1 MDRIELAR
9 PTAAILDGDPDRRA
23 RVSRA
28 LEDAGLALTA
38 TAPFGIGGIRGVYE
52 SAPALVF
59 VAFDEPLAR
68 AIAVVE
74 QVSPAAP
81 VIAYSNDPSSRTYVA
96 ALRAGAKLF
105 VDWPGQPEALAIAA
119 GQLLRIGNLAG
130 RPPRGHVTVVT
141 GAKGGTGKSMV
152 AANLAASLAA
162 QHAQSVLLVDMVLD
176 FGDAGL
182 LLDAAGEY
190 TTARAARRVAGE
202 GPDAL
207 KDLLTVH
214 ESGMYVLPAPAR
226 YADREA
232 CRVEEIE
239 LLLDVAAAGFD
250 QVVVDT
256 AAVLDDVLLTAVS
269 AADLSLVTTAAE
281 LASARN
287 SRRYIEEI
295 EAAGL
300 PGERALPLV
309 NHLTADQPLGGA
321 EVAEILER
329 RSIWEIPFD
338 GGVPRAN
345 KRGLLAW
352 RPGRNSSAARSIRVL
367 AGRIAATPERIDR
380 RKGPRRSRK
389 TVDPAV
395 RRRFAA
401 AVPAPVAIEPAL
413 PPEAGFVYS
422 ANPSTAVYH
431 LAGCEMERRIAP
443 ANRRLANSRAEVGH
457 LRRCRRCWTL
467 RAAA

>member
-1 MDRIELAR
+1 MDSIEIAR
-9 PTAAILDGDPDRRA
+9 PTAAILDGDADRRV

-28 LEDAGLALTA
+28 LEEAGLVATA
-38 TAPFGIGGIRGVYE
+38 SAPFGIGGIRRIYE
-52 SAPALVF
+52 SPPAIAF

-105 VDWPGQPEALAIAA
+105 VDWPEQRGALATAA
-119 GQLLRIGNLAG
+119 GQLLRGGRLAG

-152 AANLAASLAA
+152 AANLAAALAE

-190 TTARAARRVAGE
+190 TTARAARRIAGD

-207 KDLLTVH
+207 KDLLTAH

-226 YADREA
+226 YADREV
-232 CRVEEIE
+232 CGMEEME

-250 QVVVDT
+250 QVVIDT
-256 AAVLDDVLLTAVS
+256 AAILDDVLLTAVS
-269 AADLSLVTTAAE
+269 AADLSLITTTAE

-287 SRRYIEEI
+287 SRRYIEEM

-300 PGERALPLV
+300 PGDRALPLV
-309 NHLTADQPLGGA
+309 NQVTADQPLGAA

-367 AGRIAATPERIDR
+367 ASRIAATPDRIDR
-380 RKGPRRSRK
+380 RKAPRRSRK
-389 TVDPAV
+389 TVDPAI

-401 AVPAPVAIEPAL
+401 ALPAPVAMEPVR
-413 PPEAGFVYS
+413 PPEAAYVYS
-422 ANPSTAVYH
+422 ANPSAAVYH
-431 LAGCEMERRIAP
+431 LAGCEMERRITP
-443 ANRRLANSRAEVGH
+443 ANRRLANSWAEVVH
-457 LRRCRRCWTL
+457 LRRCRRCWVA
-467 RAAA
+467 RSAA